1 VRSSLLDTGPV
12 VGLLSA
18 GDEHHAPT
26 VAAIKASAD
35 QGRSLCTTWEV
46 VGEAYTLVRV
56 RLSPPTSAAPALV
69 VLRWARESGIQIL
82 AASEGDHERAA
93 AILERYSDQ
102 RLSYVDA
109 LVLALAERH
118 RVEELITVDGRHFR
132 AVRLAHPLVV
142 TVV

>member
-1 VRSSLLDTGPV
+1 MRSSLLDTGPV

-18 GDEHHAPT
+18 RDEHHEAT
-26 VAAIKASAD
+26 VTAIEASAD

-56 RLSPPTSAAPALV
+56 RLAPQASARPAMV

-82 AASEGDHERAA
+82 LASDADHDRAA
-93 AILERYSDQ
+93 TLLEKYSDH

-109 LVLALAERH
+109 LVLTLAERH
-118 RVEELITVDGRHFR
+118 RVDELITVDGRHFR
-132 AVRLAHPLVV
+132 TVRLAHPTIV

>member
-1 VRSSLLDTGPV
+1 MRSALLDTGPV

-18 GDEHHAPT
+18 DDEHHLAT
-26 VAAIKASAD
+26 VTAIKASAG

-56 RLSPPTSAAPALV
+56 RLSPPNSAAPALV
-69 VLRWARESGIQIL
+69 VLRWARESGIQLL
-82 AASEGDHERAA
+82 AASDVDYERTA

-109 LVLALAERH
+109 LVLALTERH

-132 AVRLAHPLVV
+132 TVRLAHPLKV

>member
-18 GDEHHAPT
+18 RDEHHEAT
-26 VAAIKASAD
+26 VAAIEASAD

-56 RLSPPTSAAPALV
+56 RLASQASARPALV

-82 AASEGDHERAA
+82 LASDADHDRAA
-93 AILERYSDQ
+93 TLLEKYSDH

-109 LVLALAERH
+109 LVLTLAERH
-118 RVEELITVDGRHFR
+118 RVDELITVDGRHFR
-132 AVRLAHPLVV
+132 AVRLAHPTIV